1 MLPTM
6 VTLFIGA
13 GRKDKL
19 RAGDILGALT
29 SNSELTGDNIGKISL
44 FDKFSYVA
52 VDREC
57 GDKALE
63 ILSDGK
69 IKGRSFRVKRLR

>member
-1 MLPTM
+1 M

-19 RAGDILGALT
+19 RAGDVLGALT
-29 SNSELTGDNIGKISL
+29 SNSELTGANIGKINL

-52 VDREC
+52 VDRQSA
-57 GDKALE
+57 DRALE

-69 IKGRSFRVKRLR
+69 IKGRSFRIKRLR